1 MSAAVKSH
9 SVLMIGAHDSGK
21 SNFLMRLWL
30 ALDAAQGILVKNG
43 NPRELDYLRNGAAA
57 LLTGKYAG
65 HTSSDVYERVEISV
79 KNNPTAKTHYSGTLF
94 VPDLAGE
101 QIPAIYRNR
110 QWSQAWEDQIQAGC
124 SCLLF
129 VRIESKE
136 LVAPLDWLQCS
147 ALLGGVIP
155 DVPGDVP
162 VADDI
167 DGIAGSGAGSGNNAL
182 AQEHKNS
189 DTPQED
195 EAEFEKPPTQ
205 VVLVDWLQFLRAAF
219 TSRVGG
225 EYKPKVGIVVSAW
238 DKAPADQQKLGAAK
252 WVSSNLPMLADFCEA
267 NDEAFDFQF
276 FGVTVTDGDLEENA
290 DFKVEYLQ
298 GDPRKAGRISHSLDG
313 TVQTSLDMTLPV
325 AWALGVVN
333 SATEKG
339 K

>member
-1 MSAAVKSH
+1 MSVAVKSN

-30 ALDAAQGILVKNG
+30 ALDAAQGILVKDG

-65 HTSSDVYERVEISV
+65 HTSSDVYERVEIAV
-79 KNNPTAKTHYSGTLF
+79 KNNPTARVQYSGTLF

-110 QWSQAWEDQIQAGC
+110 QWSQAWEDQIQVGC

-136 LVAPLDWLQCS
+136 LVAPLDWVQCS
-147 ALLGGVIP
+147 ALLGGIIP
-155 DVPGDVP
+155 EAAGDAPSAVDVG
-162 VADDI
+162 
-167 DGIAGSGAGSGNNAL
+167 GIAEPGENSRTNAI
-182 AQEHKNS
+182 APEQKNL
-189 DTPQED
+189 DDPQED
-195 EAEFEKPPTQ
+195 ESEPERPPTQ

-219 TSRVGG
+219 TARAGG
-225 EYKPKVGIVVSAW
+225 DYKPRIGIVVSAW
-238 DKAPADQQKLGAAK
+238 DKAPADQQTLGAAK
-252 WVSSNLPMLADFCEA
+252 WVSSNLPMLADFCDA
-267 NDEAFDFQF
+267 NDAAFDFQY

-290 DFKVEYLQ
+290 TFKAEYLQ
-298 GDPRKAGRISHSLDG
+298 GNPRKAGRISHSLDG

-325 AWALGVVN
+325 AWALGVIN
-333 SATEKG
+333 SAIEKG
-339 K
+339 S